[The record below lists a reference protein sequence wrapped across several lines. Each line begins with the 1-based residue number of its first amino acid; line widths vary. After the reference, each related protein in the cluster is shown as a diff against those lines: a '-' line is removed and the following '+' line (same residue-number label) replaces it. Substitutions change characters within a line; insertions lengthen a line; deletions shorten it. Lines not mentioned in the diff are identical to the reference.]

1 MGEGDVKQNKSKQV
15 LYLNTIYMVFAIF
28 MQQGILHKL
37 IIEVPSNTIY
47 YHTYLVIIISIIQT
61 VGVAVNQ
68 SLNIVKDTNRQ
79 DEFSEL
85 PIFTLRIKECIH
97 NFLKEFLMVSFLW
110 ALVFAHIKIFTMAN
124 ADNTQ
129 TLLGFYS
136 IGYFLVA
143 VPLTYV
149 IVNTLLNTLMAALI
163 YHSDTNFKDAFKI
176 AYKNKSKKI
185 VIRSLMMMFAQIV
198 LILFE
203 QMWLVLPLLIVSQQ
217 IYLTKL
223 YKLKEANE
231 DIDKLKTEQGI
242 NTINPQSQ
250 SVLVWVLRVM
260 VMIVYYLQI
269 PHIQLYVDKLL
280 FNASALEVTGLLYT
294 MFYLGMFVLLI
305 SLPHM
310 LVGAYQTYLYQ
321 VRYKQNQKQGVLGL
335 VVKGAV
341 KYFITTFIIILVIM
355 VSITLFELG
364 VLFNVVGLVVLNL
377 PTFCALLTLLLYLK
391 QLVLIGD
398 TAIRLRNIPK
408 ALIKLYKTNKHG
420 IKWLGLALMFAYW
433 MMFMYAGTNNFW
445 IDVYLMLPIFNLAI
459 TDLVL
464 NRLNRM
470 VGEDDAHE

>member
-1 MGEGDVKQNKSKQV
+1 MGEGVVKQNKSKQV
-15 LYLNTIYMVFAIF
+15 LYLNIIYMVFAIF

-47 YHTYLVIIISIIQT
+47 YHAYLVIIISIIQT
-61 VGVAVNQ
+61 VGVVVNQ

-85 PIFTLRIKECIH
+85 PMFTLSIKECIH
-97 NFLKEFLMVSFLW
+97 NFLKVFLMVLFIW
-110 ALVFAHIKIFTMAN
+110 GLVFVHIKLYMMAN
-124 ADNTQ
+124 ADNTL
-129 TLLGFYS
+129 TLMGLYS
-136 IGYFLVA
+136 MGYFLVA

-149 IVNTLLNTLMAALI
+149 IVNTLLNTLMATLV
-163 YHSDTNFKDAFKI
+163 YHPDTNFKDTFKI
-176 AYKNKSKKI
+176 AYKNKSNKI

-203 QMWLVLPLLIVSQQ
+203 QMWLVLPVLIVSQQ

-231 DIDKLKTEQGI
+231 DIDKLKTEQAI
-242 NTINPQSQ
+242 KTINPQSQ

-260 VMIVYYLQI
+260 AMIVYYLQI
-269 PHIQLYVDKLL
+269 PNIQLYVNKLL
-280 FNASALEVTGLLYT
+280 VNVSALEVTGLLYT
-294 MFYLGMFVLLI
+294 MFYLVMLVILV

-310 LVGAYQTYLYQ
+310 IVGAYQTYLYQ
-321 VRYKQNQKQGVLGL
+321 VRYKQNQKEGVLGL
-335 VVKGAV
+335 VVKGGV
-341 KYFITTFIIILVIM
+341 KDFLTTLIIITVIM
-355 VSITLFELG
+355 GATTLFGLDELFQIAA
-364 VLFNVVGLVVLNL
+364 LIVLNL
-377 PTFCALLTLLLYLK
+377 PTFCALLTLLLYIK

-398 TAIRLRNIPK
+398 TDIRIRNIPK
-408 ALIKLYKTNKHG
+408 ALINLYKNNKHG
-420 IKWLGLALMFAYW
+420 INGIGLALMFAYW
-433 MMFMYAGTNNFW
+433 MMFMSAGTNNFW
-445 IDVYLMLPIFNLAI
+445 IDVYLMFPIFNLAI